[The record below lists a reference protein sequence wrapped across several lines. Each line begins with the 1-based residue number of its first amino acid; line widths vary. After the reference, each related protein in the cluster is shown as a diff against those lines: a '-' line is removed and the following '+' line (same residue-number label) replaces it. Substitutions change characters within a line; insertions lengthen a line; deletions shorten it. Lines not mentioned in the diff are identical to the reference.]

1 MYFSIV
7 LTSVYYL
14 FEIVASGFEVNQP
27 AEVCELFVG
36 IMEKSDEKV
45 DLNRKFVII
54 PWLQNGY
61 KIRKK
66 PMYSPKYVDYL
77 DKMRIKSA
85 FYNPKSKP
93 KT

>member
-61 KIRKK
+61 KIRKDATN
-66 PMYSPKYVDYL
+66 SVKYVKCV
-77 DKMRIKSA
+77 DKKRTFSA
-85 FYNPKSKP
+85 
-93 KT
+93 